1 MEKLIFFD
9 TREVEP
15 EATEKIIKSN
25 SSKTG
30 FNLKIQNNHLHCGDT
45 PLQELQMQSIKQC
58 NNKIVALLPAYNEE
72 VSIGSMVLRNR
83 EHTELVIN
91 RPLYYFTV
99 WRIIAAGLG
108 IELGLG
114 FLRKFYMGESLS
126 FGLTLSM
133 IMLTLIGTFMAFTG
147 IILHSISMIY
157 DLARSG

>member
-91 RPLYYFTV
+91 RPLYYFTAPG
-99 WRIIAAGLG
+99 IIAAG
-108 IELGLG
+108 LGLG